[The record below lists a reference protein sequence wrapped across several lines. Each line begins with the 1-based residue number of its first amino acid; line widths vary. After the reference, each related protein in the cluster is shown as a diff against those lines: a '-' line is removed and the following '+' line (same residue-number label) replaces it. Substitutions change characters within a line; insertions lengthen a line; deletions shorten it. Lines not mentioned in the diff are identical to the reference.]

1 MIGCTLRLK
10 TKNMTT
16 AMIKTVKN
24 ARYIA
29 ILLILLYLLTGWLK
43 DKVIVALGGYTHKE
57 TVIEKEVKYIKGTF
71 DTLEVFNA
79 YVESKGI
86 ILNPKPIIEY
96 KYKYKNPVTSG
107 EEVVDSVLPFKVAIK
122 DSLLN
127 GTFHIINDFKGN
139 LLYSKFNYKPLF
151 PKYLVRV
158 DTIRETIR
166 ETNTLSKQRSLL
178 GIGVGY
184 NNLQYPSIL
193 GSYTT
198 KKKLQILLEYGK
210 SLDQIKEIK
219 NGETFKVTPIDLYSI
234 KLIKHF

>member
-1 MIGCTLRLK
+1 
-10 TKNMTT
+10 MTT
-16 AMIKTVKN
+16 GTIKTVKN
-24 ARYIA
+24 VMYIA
-29 ILLILLYLLTGWLK
+29 LLLILLYLLSNWFK
-43 DKVIVALGGYTHKE
+43 DKIIVALGGYTHKE
-57 TVIEKEVKYIKGTF
+57 TVIQKELKYIKGTF

-96 KYKYKNPVTSG
+96 KYKYKNPETEV
-107 EEVVDSVLPFKVAIK
+107 EEIVDSVKPYNIAIK
-122 DSLLN
+122 DSLID

-139 LLYSKFNYKPLF
+139 LLYSKFRYNPLF

-158 DTIRETIR
+158 DTIIKTKTI
-166 ETNTLSKQRSLL
+166 TNTLSKERSLL

-198 KKKLQILLEYGK
+198 KNKLQVLLEYGK
-210 SLDQIKEIK
+210 SLEQIKEIR
-219 NGETFKVTPIDLYSI
+219 NGETFKASPTDLWSV